1 MVDNGEEAI
10 QEVFRLNPNILVLDI
25 TMPGL
30 NGIQVACHLRDSHAK
45 TKVLFLT
52 INEQPEYIVAAF
64 SAGARGYVSKRHLAT
79 DLATAIR
86 EVFAGQTFV
95 SPSLRNRKGQPDRG
109 STVIVTDLAGFRR
122 YVFTPSI
129 CDVRWPCCYE
139 RARSGDGFVD
149 FDSAFTS
156 RPEWT
161 SFSIAIPT
169 FRWNC

>member
-1 MVDNGEEAI
+1 MRFPRFIEELPLHTISLLLADDNRDMLTDLRDELSREFLIAGMVDNGEEAI

-64 SAGARGYVSKRHLAT
+64 SAGARGYVSKRRLAT

-95 SPSLRNRKGQPDRG
+95 SPSLRK
-109 STVIVTDLAGFRR
+109 
-122 YVFTPSI
+122 
-129 CDVRWPCCYE
+129 
-139 RARSGDGFVD
+139 
-149 FDSAFTS
+149 
-156 RPEWT
+156 
-161 SFSIAIPT
+161 
-169 FRWNC
+169 